1 MAMMVNLARF
11 ASAFLAR
18 FLVAVCMLIGTPVAL
33 AQAFPSRPMHLVV
46 PFPPGAGTDAF
57 ARLIAVKLSESLGQ
71 PVVVDN
77 KAGAGA
83 TVGTDFVAK
92 AAPDGY
98 TLLLST
104 ASHGINPA
112 VFSKLPYDTLRD
124 FATITQVANLP
135 IVLVVHPSVPANSL
149 KELVTLAKAK
159 PGALNMGSAGNGTVF
174 HLAGELL
181 KSVAGIDMVHVPF
194 KGGGPALQALI
205 GGQVDVLFETTLT
218 VQPQI
223 KAGKMRALAIGGA
236 LRSSVMPEVPTIAES
251 GYPGFDAQNWYGV
264 YAPARTPPEIVA
276 RLNQEIVKVLRLPDV
291 RERFAALGAEIVANT
306 SEQHLAFLKAE
317 MAKWDKIAKATNTK
331 VD

>member
-1 MAMMVNLARF
+1 MLNRARC
-11 ASAFLAR
+11 ASAFLAT
-18 FLVAVCMLIGTPVAL
+18 LLAVFCMLLGTPNAQ
-33 AQAFPSRPMHLVV
+33 AQAFPSRPLHLIV

-57 ARLIAVKLSESLGQ
+57 ARVIATKLSDSLGQ
-71 PVVVDN
+71 VVVVDN
-77 KAGAGA
+77 KAGGGA

-112 VFSKLPYDTLRD
+112 VFTKLPYDTLRD

-135 IVLVVHPSVPANSL
+135 IVLVVHPSVPVKSL
-149 KELVTLAKAK
+149 KELVALAKTR
-159 PGALNMGSAGNGTVF
+159 PGALNLGSAGNGTVF
-174 HLAGELL
+174 HLAGELF

-205 GGQVDVLFETTLT
+205 AGQVDVLFETTLT
-218 VQPQI
+218 VQPQV
-223 KAGKMRALAIGGA
+223 KAGKIRALAVGGA
-236 LRSSVMPEVPTIAES
+236 SRSSVMPEVPTIAES

-276 RLNQEIVKVLRLPDV
+276 RLNQEIVKVLHLPDV
-291 RERFAALGAEIVANT
+291 RERFDALGAEIVANT
-306 SEQHLAFLKAE
+306 PGQHLAFLKAE
-317 MAKWDKIAKATNTK
+317 MAKWDRIAKATNAK